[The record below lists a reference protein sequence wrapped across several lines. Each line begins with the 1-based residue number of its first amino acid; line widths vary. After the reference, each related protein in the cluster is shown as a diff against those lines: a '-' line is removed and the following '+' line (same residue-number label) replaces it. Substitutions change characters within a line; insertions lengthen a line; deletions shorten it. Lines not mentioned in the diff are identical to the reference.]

1 LFYKILIGM
10 KIIITE
16 SQKNRLWLLRRY
28 ELVKES
34 FDAIFMY
41 IKNPCKFN
49 SFEHYERTFVDLM
62 MDELHP
68 EYYLINNFDYD
79 GIISELKDLFYV
91 ELTELYYERNC

>member
-1 LFYKILIGM
+1 M